1 MLNAYCLETLVKL
14 VTIPVSTCTYTVTL
28 NMGGVIDLPQ
38 QSLLVCVVC
47 MKAQL

>member
-14 VTIPVSTCTYTVTL
+14 VTIPVSTYTVTL